1 MSENYGLNYPGLIP
15 VPITPLAHAPQN
27 FPAYQ
32 TPGSVGM
39 DVQAALTEPLTLEP
53 LQRALVP
60 TGFIVCIPEG
70 FEIQVRAR
78 SGISIK
84 YGVTLI
90 NGVGT
95 IDSDYRDEVKVPLVN
110 LSNEAYTIQPG
121 DRIAQLVLAPVIKAD
136 WQLLPVQDTA
146 RHDEKLLVR
155 QGGFGSTGR

>member
-1 MSENYGLNYPGLIP
+1 MSENHGLNNPGFIL
-15 VPITPLAHAPQN
+15 VPITPLAHAPEN
-27 FPAYQ
+27 LPAYQ

-53 LQRALVP
+53 LQRTLIP

-84 YGVTLI
+84 YGITLI

-95 IDSDYRDEVKVPLVN
+95 IDSDYRDELKIPLVN

-121 DRIAQLVLAPVIKAD
+121 DRIAQLVLAPVIKAG
-136 WQLLPVQDTA
+136 WHVLPSLEA
-146 RHDEKLLVR
+146 EKTLVR